1 MVRNAGVMNA
11 RVAIFNRAGQ
21 PFRIEELPLPSQLN
35 AGEVLVEITLATI
48 CGSDLHTHAG
58 RRQEPVPCV
67 LGHEG
72 VGRVIAAGTG
82 REGWMNKRIT
92 WSSADS
98 CGVCAA
104 CTEWNLPQKC
114 ERVFKY
120 GHATL
125 HEASG
130 LHGTYAT
137 HIVLRRGT
145 HLVEVPGSVSDAV
158 AASANCSLATMANV
172 TEHLPSPCHVAVV
185 QGAGLLGLHGCAL
198 LRAAGVERV
207 IVVDTDK
214 TRLARVAEFG
224 GEAMMSAD
232 VPSRSADVVIEAAGV
247 PAIVNEGLRML
258 RPGGHYLFV
267 GMVHP
272 DSALNITGEAIIRG
286 CVTLRGFHNY
296 APRHLDHAV
305 TFLSGSSLPWA
316 SLVSPPLSL
325 EQLNEGF
332 ALSATRRW
340 ARVAVS
346 MCH

>member
-1 MVRNAGVMNA
+1 MNA
-11 RVAIFNRAGQ
+11 HAAVFDLAGTA
-21 PFRIEELPLPSQLN
+21 FRMVELPLPSALQ
-35 AGEVLVEITLATI
+35 AGELIVKIALATI
-48 CGSDLHTHAG
+48 CGSDLHTHSG
-58 RRQEPVPCV
+58 RRLEPTPCV

-72 VGRVIAAGTG
+72 VGRVIAAGAG
-82 REGWMNKRIT
+82 RERWMGRRVT

-98 CGVCAA
+98 CGQCTA
-104 CTEWNLPQKC
+104 CTQWDLPQKC
-114 ERVFKY
+114 GRVFKY

-137 HIVLRRGT
+137 HIVLRAGT
-145 HLVEVPGSVSDAV
+145 HLVEVPENMADAV
-158 AASANCSLATMANV
+158 AAAANCSLATMANV

-207 IVVDTDK
+207 IVVDTDEA
-214 TRLARVAEFG
+214 RLARVAEFG
-224 GEAMMSAD
+224 GEAMLSAD
-232 VPSRSADVVIEAAGV
+232 VPAKCADAVIEVAGV
-247 PAIVNEGLRML
+247 PSIVNEGLRML

-272 DSALNITGEAIIRG
+272 DSALNITGESIIRG
-286 CVTLRGFHNY
+286 CVSVRGFHNY
-296 APRHLDHAV
+296 APRHLDKAV
-305 TFLSGSSLPWA
+305 AFLTQSTLPWA
-316 SLVSPPLSL
+316 SLVSPPLPL
-325 EQLNEGF
+325 EQLDEGF

-346 MCH
+346 MYR

>member
-1 MVRNAGVMNA
+1 MNA
-11 RVAIFNRAGQ
+11 TAAIFDRAGT
-21 PFRIEELPLPSQLN
+21 PFRLEELPLPARL
-35 AGEVLVEITLATI
+35 ADGELLVAISLATV
-48 CGSDLHTHAG
+48 CGSDLHTVAG

-72 VGRVIAAGTG
+72 VGRVIAAGAG
-82 REGWMNKRIT
+82 RESWMDKRIT

-104 CTEWNLPQKC
+104 CTAWDLPQKC
-114 ERVFKY
+114 EHVFKY

-125 HEASG
+125 HEGSG

-137 HIVLRRGT
+137 HIVLRCGT
-145 HLVEVPGSVSDAV
+145 HVVEVPETIADAV

-172 TEHLPSPCHVAVV
+172 TEHLPVPCRVVVV

-207 IVVDTDK
+207 IVVDTDAA
-214 TRLARVAEFG
+214 RLAKVAEFG
-224 GEAMMSAD
+224 GEALRSEE
-232 VPSRSADVVIEAAGV
+232 VPNRAADVVIEAAGV
-247 PAIVNEGLRML
+247 PSIVAEGLRML

-272 DSALNITGEAIIRG
+272 DSALNITGESIIRS
-286 CVTLRGFHNY
+286 CVSLRGFHNY
-296 APRHLDHAV
+296 APRHLDRAV
-305 TFLSGSSLPWA
+305 AFLGESTALPWS
-316 SLVSPPLSL
+316 SLVSPPLPL
-325 EQLNEGF
+325 AQLDEAF

-340 ARVAVS
+340 ARMAVT